1 MIAQKVWALEV
12 RLIIMPLLL
21 RLKKLCKGLASRN
34 IKSRFVPE
42 VIGYATIAFY
52 SPAKS
57 Q

>member
-1 MIAQKVWALEV
+1 
-12 RLIIMPLLL
+12 MPLLL